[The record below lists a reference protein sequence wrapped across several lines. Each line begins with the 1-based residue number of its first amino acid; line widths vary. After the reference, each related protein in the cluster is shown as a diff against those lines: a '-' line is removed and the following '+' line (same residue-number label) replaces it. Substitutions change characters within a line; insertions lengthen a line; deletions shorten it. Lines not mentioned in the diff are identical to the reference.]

1 MIKQL
6 DEDNPYIKI
15 RFCKDDYSLTVPYT
29 LVKKDGTYYLNLSL
43 KTAMV
48 RYVNDR
54 FVDVELVLSED
65 TGLKIPTSSIT
76 SKEFYTVPKEY
87 FTTGGD
93 SNAPCLLVEEKK
105 KGDKKSVNLV
115 TPTIY
120 YEKDDNYYI
129 DDEFVTAGDVIAK
142 TDSTKTYTI
151 GNDVDKLTGVYNIN
165 KGYAVFKQI
174 NILTKNED
182 YAIIETKTTYGI
194 SLYDHIALD
203 GSKVKEN
210 QLVIK

>member
-1 MIKQL
+1 M
-6 DEDNPYIKI
+6 
-15 RFCKDDYSLTVPYT
+15 
-29 LVKKDGTYYLNLSL
+29 NLSL

-65 TGLKIPTSSIT
+65 TGLKIPTSAIT

-93 SNAPCLLVEEKK
+93 SDAPCLLVEEKD
-105 KGDKKSVNLV
+105 GDNKSVNLV

-142 TDSTKTYTI
+142 TDSSKTYTI
-151 GNDVDKLTGVYNIN
+151 GDDVDKLTGVYNIN

-210 QLVIK
+210 QLVVK